1 MMKTKDHAPNAPTT
15 LAATNDDDK
24 IPTTSKNKSTR
35 KGKPS
40 KMQIAFTN
48 AMKEHNTYMQE
59 SDKIMLA
66 EMKEQAEKDRELR
79 KEELGTFKDSMAF
92 LASAIAGRAKPITQ
106 PAPVNQPHYYPIPLQ
121 HDITIDNQ
129 ETYFKL

>member
-1 MMKTKDHAPNAPTT
+1 
-15 LAATNDDDK
+15 
-24 IPTTSKNKSTR
+24 
-35 KGKPS
+35 
-40 KMQIAFTN
+40 MQIAFTN

-59 SDKIMLA
+59 SDKKMLA

-79 KEELGTFKDSMAF
+79 KEELGAFKDSMAL

-106 PAPVNQPHYYPIPLQ
+106 PAPVNQPPYYPIPLQ

-129 ETYFKL
+129 QTYFKR